1 MAELDLERVAALSK
15 EPPRVLNPGM
25 APADAARAV
34 RMAVDLL
41 AVMPDPEKPVRKPT
55 GEEDGASSP

>member
-15 EPPRVLNPGM
+15 EPSRVLNPDM
-25 APADAARAV
+25 APADAARAA

-41 AVMPDPEKPVRKPT
+41 AVMPDSEKPVRRLA
-55 GEEDGASSP
+55 GEDDGASSP